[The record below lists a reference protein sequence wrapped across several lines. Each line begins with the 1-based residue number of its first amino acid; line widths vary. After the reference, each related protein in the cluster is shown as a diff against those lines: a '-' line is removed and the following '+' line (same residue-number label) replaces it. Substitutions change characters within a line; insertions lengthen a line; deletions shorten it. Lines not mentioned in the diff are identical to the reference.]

1 MARLQF
7 REPDLGGGL
16 AGDGPDPL
24 LRALA
29 WVVGMVFDGG
39 GLADG
44 VAMRRWVG

>member
-1 MARLQF
+1 MARLRF

-29 WVVGMVFDGG
+29 RVVGMVFDGG

>member
-7 REPDLGGGL
+7 CKPDLGGGL
-16 AGDGPDPL
+16 AGDGLDPL
-24 LRALA
+24 LHALA

-44 VAMRRWVG
+44 VAMRQWVG